1 MRRSVVSWD
10 RQAVLL
16 RFSTAFFLAVGVM
29 WTGCRPAETPRAVTH
44 VVVCWL
50 KDPGNADARDRI
62 IEASRS
68 FSAIPG
74 VLSVRAGPVLP
85 SERSIVDDSFDVAI
99 VLSFE
104 DSQALAHY
112 LKHPQH
118 EKALREV
125 LQPLVRKVT
134 MYDFVEK

>member
-1 MRRSVVSWD
+1 MLWERKTSP
-10 RQAVLL
+10 L
-16 RFSTAFFLAVGVM
+16 RFSTVLFLAVGFV
-29 WTGCRPAETPRAVTH
+29 WAGCGRAETPRAVTH

-74 VLSVRAGPVLP
+74 VLSVSAGPVLP
-85 SERSIVDDSFDVAI
+85 SERTIVDDSFDVAI

-104 DSQALAHY
+104 DSQALARY
-112 LKHPQH
+112 LEHPRH

-125 LQPLVRKVT
+125 LQPLVRKVIV
-134 MYDFVEK
+134 YDFLEK